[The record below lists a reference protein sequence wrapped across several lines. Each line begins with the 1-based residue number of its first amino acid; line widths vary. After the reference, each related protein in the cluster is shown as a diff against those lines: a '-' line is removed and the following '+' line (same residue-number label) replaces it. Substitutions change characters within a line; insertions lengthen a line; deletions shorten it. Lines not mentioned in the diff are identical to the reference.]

1 VLTDGLSL
9 AYRLSALAASFI
21 AGELACPLLL
31 WLRKRLKIR
40 FAARQ
45 QRVPQSL
52 SLISAFR
59 GPYRAFFQK
68 DLRVLRTGN
77 GILSIVFLVM
87 LSLGIM
93 LFARITQDW
102 QGFAV
107 CFFVAL
113 FFAAGMLP
121 LTLFECE
128 VKPYR
133 DYYTR
138 QLRLKD
144 EQIVAYKLPLQI
156 LIVVS
161 LAFMLTLYDGLLHGF
176 VASYLL
182 AAFGITAYC
191 LMLCV
196 SLGWWCV
203 RRLKKGKDFNS
214 LYQMASFAVS
224 AIPGVMLVYALVS
237 FLAMRSARSL
247 QMKGSH
253 HA

>member
-1 VLTDGLSL
+1 
-9 AYRLSALAASFI
+9 
-21 AGELACPLLL
+21 
-31 WLRKRLKIR
+31 
-40 FAARQ
+40 
-45 QRVPQSL
+45 
-52 SLISAFR
+52 LISAFR
-59 GPYRAFFQK
+59 GPYHAFFQK
-68 DLRVLRTGN
+68 DLRVLRTWN

-87 LSLGIM
+87 FGLGIM
-93 LFARITQDW
+93 LFARITHDW
-102 QGFAV
+102 QSFVV
-107 CFFVAL
+107 CFSIAL

-138 QLRLKD
+138 QLRLRD

-156 LIVVS
+156 LIVVF
-161 LAFMLTLYDGLLHGF
+161 LAFMLTLYDGFLHGF
-176 VASYLL
+176 AASYLL
-182 AAFGITAYC
+182 VALGITVYC
-191 LMLCV
+191 LVFCV

-214 LYQMASFAVS
+214 LYQMASLAVF

-247 QMKGSH
+247 RMRGSR